1 MVREKSERRF
11 EELLLCAY
19 FGLSGERNRMSVE
32 NEEMSIQSLKNI
44 FLSTLLLWVKLY
56 IGDGSMSLV
65 NFVEWLTTYQGREV
79 FLQSYLGCS
88 LTLFLLFSFALSL
101 YTFDVLCR
109 TFAFLMNYIIAYQKK
124 KKMLNLSCP

>member
-19 FGLSGERNRMSVE
+19 FGLSRERNRMSVE

-65 NFVEWLTTYQGREV
+65 NFVEWLGTYQGREV

-88 LTLFLLFSFALSL
+88 LTLFLLFSLAHSL

-124 KKMLNLSCP
+124 KMLNLSCP